1 MTDGG
6 VGASTGMPAPL
17 RCPLRAADRT
27 RLEVLLQK
35 GVQPVRVVLRA
46 LALLQLDRAGNA
58 SVTARGIGLSAEA
71 VRGIA
76 RRYQADGLDA
86 AIYEK
91 ARPGADEVLD
101 AATKQR
107 IIAMVCSRPPD
118 GAARWTTRLIAEAAI
133 QRKLVPTV
141 GRETIRVLLHSH
153 DLKPWREKKM
163 VHRGADARVRRAD
176 GRRAQ
181 AL

>member
-1 MTDGG
+1 
-6 VGASTGMPAPL
+6 
-17 RCPLRAADRT
+17 LRAADRA
-27 RLEVLLQK
+27 RLEALLQK

-46 LALLQLDRAGNA
+46 VALLQVDRGGNA
-58 SVTARGIGLSAEA
+58 STTARVVGLSPEA
-71 VRGIA
+71 VRGIV

-101 AATKQR
+101 PATKQR

-133 QRKLVPTV
+133 KHKLVPKV

-153 DLKPWREKKM
+153 DLKPWREKKV
-163 VHRGADARVRRAD
+163 VHR
-176 GRRAQ
+176 
-181 AL
+181 